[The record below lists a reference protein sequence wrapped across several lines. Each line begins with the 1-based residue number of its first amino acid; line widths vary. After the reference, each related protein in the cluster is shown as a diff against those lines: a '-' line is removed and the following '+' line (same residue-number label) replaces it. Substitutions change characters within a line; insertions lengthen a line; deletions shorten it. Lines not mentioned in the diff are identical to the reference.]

1 MLSKLRSDLRDRI
14 LRVVE
19 EVAQRQDQVAELRH
33 REQLKTIRAEADRVI
48 AAVRG
53 AIHDVEVRA
62 RRDVFAAGERE
73 AVASSAR
80 FALEAMPFAA
90 TFPHPYAT
98 LEHALTLAPAQG
110 LALEFGVYSGQTLKM
125 ISAARGGEVYGFDSF
140 EGLPEPWR
148 SGFPAGAFDLDQ
160 LPDVSG
166 AELVVGW
173 FADTVPGFL
182 AEHPGP
188 VSFLHLDADLYSS
201 TRTVLDLVGPRLQPG
216 SIVLFDEYF
225 NYLGWEQHEHRAWAE
240 YVARTGTHFEYLGYT
255 IDNEQV
261 IARVTG

>member
-1 MLSKLRSDLRDRI
+1 VLNKVRSELRDRL

-19 EVAQRQDQVAELRH
+19 EVSQRQDHVAEQRH
-33 REQLKTIRAEADRVI
+33 REQLGAIRAEADRVV

-53 AIHDVEVRA
+53 AIHEMEVRA

-80 FALEAMPFAA
+80 FALEAMPFAMR
-90 TFPHPYAT
+90 FPHPHAT
-98 LEHALTLAPAQG
+98 LEHALTVAPAHG
-110 LALEFGVYSGQTLKM
+110 LALEFGVYSGQTLKT

-140 EGLPEPWR
+140 KGLPEAWR
-148 SGFPAGAFDLDQ
+148 SGFPAGVFDLDQ
-160 LPDVSG
+160 LPDVPG

-173 FADTVPGFL
+173 FDDTVPGFL

-225 NYLGWEQHEHRAWAE
+225 NYLGWEDHEHRAWRE
-240 YVARTGTHFEYLGYT
+240 YVARTGTRFEYLGYT

-261 IARVTG
+261 IVRITG

>member
-1 MLSKLRSDLRDRI
+1 
-14 LRVVE
+14 
-19 EVAQRQDQVAELRH
+19 
-33 REQLKTIRAEADRVI
+33 
-48 AAVRG
+48 
-53 AIHDVEVRA
+53 
-62 RRDVFAAGERE
+62 
-73 AVASSAR
+73 
-80 FALEAMPFAA
+80 MP
-90 TFPHPYAT
+90 
-98 LEHALTLAPAQG
+98 
-110 LALEFGVYSGQTLKM
+110 
-125 ISAARGGEVYGFDSF
+125 
-140 EGLPEPWR
+140 
-148 SGFPAGAFDLDQ
+148 
-160 LPDVSG
+160 G

-173 FADTVPGFL
+173 FDDTVPGFL

-261 IARVTG
+261 IARITG

>member
-1 MLSKLRSDLRDRI
+1 MLSKLRSGLRARL

-19 EVAQRQDQVAELRH
+19 EVSQRQDQAAEQRH
-33 REQLKTIRAEADRVI
+33 REQLETIRAEADRVI

-80 FALEAMPFAA
+80 FALEAMPLAA
-90 TFPHPYAT
+90 TFPHPHAT

-125 ISAARGGEVYGFDSF
+125 IAAARGGGEVYGFDSF

-148 SGFPAGAFDLDQ
+148 SGFPAGAFDTDQ
-160 LPDVSG
+160 LPDVPG
-166 AELVVGW
+166 AELVVG
-173 FADTVPGFL
+173 
-182 AEHPGP
+182 
-188 VSFLHLDADLYSS
+188 
-201 TRTVLDLVGPRLQPG
+201 
-216 SIVLFDEYF
+216 
-225 NYLGWEQHEHRAWAE
+225 
-240 YVARTGTHFEYLGYT
+240 
-255 IDNEQV
+255 
-261 IARVTG
+261 